1 MSQVFADARVLSSG
15 AGVRPSSSVVS
26 SKIGLTEMFVDER
39 SWEEVAAKTGETL
52 SACRIGEDDDDE
64 NDDDDNDDND
74 EDEGEPKESGNDG
87 VKTRED
93 RTVGGGVVTARM
105 VPGS

>member
-1 MSQVFADARVLSSG
+1 
-15 AGVRPSSSVVS
+15 
-26 SKIGLTEMFVDER
+26 MFVDER
-39 SWEEVAAKTGETL
+39 SWEEVTARTGETL
-52 SACRIGEDDDDE
+52 SACRIGD
-64 NDDDDNDDND
+64 DDDDNDDDDKIEDDDNDGD

>member
-1 MSQVFADARVLSSG
+1 
-15 AGVRPSSSVVS
+15 
-26 SKIGLTEMFVDER
+26 MFVDER

-52 SACRIGEDDDDE
+52 SACRIGDDNDDE
-64 NDDDDNDDND
+64 NDDDKIEDDDNDGD